1 MNKYARDIQ
10 AIREADATKSILT
23 CHDEYLLASMVQ
35 GIDGALV
42 GFATFIPQ
50 LIADLW
56 DAVKA
61 GDLKRAML
69 SRTSSR
75 RSRTR
80 STAVASLPARRTR
93 G

>member
-1 MNKYARDIQ
+1 MNKYARDIE
-10 AIREADATKSILT
+10 AIHSADAAIDSHLPRRISVGIDGT
-23 CHDEYLLASMVQ
+23 

-42 GFATFIPQ
+42 GFATFIPH

-61 GDLKRAML
+61 GDLKRAMAI
-69 SRTSSR
+69 RHHHAAK
-75 RSRTR
+75 TR
-80 STAVASLPARRTR
+80 STAASLPGSTR